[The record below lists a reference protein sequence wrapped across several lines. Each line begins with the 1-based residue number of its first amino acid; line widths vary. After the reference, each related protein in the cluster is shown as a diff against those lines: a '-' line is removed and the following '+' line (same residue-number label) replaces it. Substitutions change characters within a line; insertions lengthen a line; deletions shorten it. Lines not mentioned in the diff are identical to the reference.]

1 MRELSSCIIEKLSG
15 FEIVR
20 KTCDNKLKNEHTPID
35 MVYCPGKKF
44 YEIIVYQFNSRGGQ
58 NNHKCQKKQ
67 TARTYKCHC
76 YFFFV
81 VTVVKNKFKHH
92 LKISSKISSLVS
104 FEDNFKYLG
113 YLPFVTYFDFETT
126 TGSDCINYLDDEE
139 MYPFS
144 DCLIFAFH
152 PKLTIDRTVVVQ
164 SFQHTYDEL
173 TDVTYLKT
181 EMIDQADPITTNQLR
196 DCVQK
201 VYKKVKE
208 IFATSKIFSCELKF
222 ELDCF
227 KKWHAKT
234 Y

>member
-1 MRELSSCIIEKLSG
+1 MVDRTTISVRE
-15 FEIVR
+15 
-20 KTCDNKLKNEHTPID
+20 NKPLEHTSVIA
-35 MVYCPGKKF
+35 V
-44 YEIIVYQFNSRGGQ
+44 S
-58 NNHKCQKKQ
+58 
-67 TARTYKCHC
+67 
-76 YFFFV
+76 FFFV
-81 VTVVKNKFKHH
+81 VVVKNKFKHH
-92 LKISSKISSLVS
+92 LKIGSKISSLVS

-126 TGSDCINYLDDEE
+126 TGSDCINYIDDEE

-144 DCLIFAFH
+144 DCLIFTFH
-152 PKLTIDRTVVVQ
+152 PKLTIDRTVAVQ

-222 ELDCF
+222 ALDCF
-227 KKWHAKT
+227 KKWHAKKYLKKRFLELNT
-234 Y
+234 FSKMHYEKKNAIDWSVTK